1 LPHNKNILKL
11 STKAH
16 FALLG
21 TNLFFAINYSAV
33 KYFTANHYAGPF
45 ALNIIRIGASL
56 ILFWILFLFSK
67 EKTKIYKKDI
77 PAFLLCGLT
86 GIGLNQMFFIKGLSF
101 TFPIHASLLTL
112 ITPVMITIIAAV
124 ILRERITIAKV
135 TGLLLSISGAV
146 LLLATKEASAP
157 GDNILLGDTLVILSA
172 LAYTFYFILVKPLME
187 KYSPVHVMRLVFTFG
202 FFMILPVC
210 TKEFSNITWQYF
222 TLKDWGFLFLIT
234 IPGTFLAYTFNVYG
248 IKILSA
254 STAGAY
260 IYSQPVFAVII
271 AMIFLKEQLTLDKAI
286 AALLIFAGVFL
297 SNRKANGLFKDRI
310 NE

>member
-1 LPHNKNILKL
+1 LK
-11 STKAH
+11 SPTKAH

-45 ALNIIRIGASL
+45 ALNIIRIGVSL

-67 EKTKIYKKDI
+67 EKIKIYKKDI
-77 PAFLLCGLT
+77 PAFLLCALT
-86 GIGLNQMFFIKGLSF
+86 AIALNQMFFIKGLSF

-112 ITPVMITIIAAV
+112 ITPIMITIIAAV

-135 TGLLLSISGAV
+135 TGLLLGISGAV

-157 GDNILLGDTLVILSA
+157 GDNILLGDTLVIFSA

-234 IPGTFLAYTFNVYG
+234 IPGTFLAYIFNVYG

-297 SNRKANGLFKDRI
+297 SNGKANGFI
-310 NE
+310 